1 MKNTIFH
8 WLKIHTNKSH
18 GKIAYAS
25 LLNIF
30 VAASAIF
37 FAFIMRNLIDAAV
50 SQNLYELKRACVLI
64 ILITI
69 FLYGTNII
77 SRYEQEKI
85 SVEIASDLRAYLL
98 DLLMRKKYP
107 EVRKKHSGEWINLLF
122 SDIRI
127 ISEGVSS
134 IVPEIAGMVCRLIL
148 AFISLAVLEPV
159 LAIIYLCSGVLILIG
174 VSLLR
179 GSLKSLHKEVQKKE
193 DSLHA
198 FFQEVVENLMI
209 VKVFL
214 AEKYINEKIDGNQS
228 VYSEARLR
236 RKKFRLISINLYSF
250 VFRLGYLLALI
261 YGAYQLMNG
270 SITYGTLT
278 AVLHIVAQIQ
288 VPINHLSA
296 IMPKVYET
304 SASTERI
311 MDAEKMEDEVIHGPV
326 HEFRGMH
333 IKDVSFSYGRE
344 EVLEHVSFD
353 VYPDD
358 IIALTGISGGGK
370 STLFKLMLGLY
381 SPDEGNISIVS
392 EKRLTDASADTRGL
406 FAYVPQGNALFTGT
420 IRENVVFNHE
430 YDQKKLEYALK
441 ISEAYDFV
449 STLPKKEETAIG
461 ERGSG
466 LSEGQLQRIAIA
478 RAVYCDAPVILLDES
493 TSALDEQT
501 EAKVLENIRSLEN
514 KTVLIVTHRKAALN
528 ICTRHFNIENHRID
542 ESKLNDSIG

>member
-1 MKNTIFH
+1 MGNSAHRWIKT
-8 WLKIHTNKSH
+8 HTRKSH
-18 GKIAYAS
+18 GKIVIAS

-30 VAASAIF
+30 VAASAIY

-50 SQNLYELKRACVLI
+50 NQELYELKKACVLI

-98 DLLMRKKYP
+98 DLLMKKKYP

-127 ISEGVSS
+127 ISEGASS
-134 IVPEIAGMVCRLIL
+134 IVPEIAGMVCRLVL

-159 LAIIYLCSGVLILIG
+159 LAIIYLCSGMVILIG

-179 GSLKSLHKEVQKKE
+179 RRLKSLHKEVQKKE

-209 VKVFL
+209 VKAFQ
-214 AEKYINEKIDGNQS
+214 AEKYTNDKIDGNQS

-236 RKKFRLISINLYSF
+236 RKKFRLLSINLYSF

-304 SASTERI
+304 SASAERI
-311 MDAEKMEDEVIHGPV
+311 MDAEKMEEEVIRDSV

-370 STLFKLMLGLY
+370 STLFMLMLGLY
-381 SPDEGNISIVS
+381 SPDEGKISIGS
-392 EKRLTDASADTRGL
+392 ERGLVDASADTRGL

-420 IRENVVFNHE
+420 IRENIVFNHE

-441 ISEAYDFV
+441 VSEAYDFV
-449 STLPKKEETAIG
+449 STLPKKEETPIG

-493 TSALDEQT
+493 TSALDEET

-528 ICTRHFNIENHRID
+528 ICTRHFNIENHRIE
-542 ESKLNDSIG
+542 ESD